1 LAFGCTGR
9 KSGSGDAGRKS
20 RSGDTGRKSR
30 SGDAGSGDAGRGDA
44 GSGDAGK
51 RGEMTEEQLVLVERH
66 PEQRTALLRINR
78 PKQLNALNA
87 EVMDQLC
94 DAMEGLDRDD
104 GVRVMV
110 VTGNERAFAAGADI
124 GEMAGASPIDMLKG
138 NRIGQ
143 WDRVRRIT
151 KPVIAAVNGWCLGGG
166 CELAMTLDLI
176 VAGESAKF
184 GQPEIGIGV
193 IPGAGGTQRLTRA
206 IGKAKAMRMILTGE
220 PITAREAEAAGLVAQ
235 VTADELCVE
244 DALALAAKIAAK
256 SPLALRLAKE
266 SVNAAFEMSLTDAL
280 AHERRLFYL
289 LFASEDQKEGM
300 AAFLEKRTPD
310 FTGR

>member
-1 LAFGCTGR
+1 MN
-9 KSGSGDAGRKS
+9 D
-20 RSGDTGRKSR
+20 
-30 SGDAGSGDAGRGDA
+30 
-44 GSGDAGK
+44 
-51 RGEMTEEQLVLVERH
+51 EQLVLVEH
-66 PEQRTALLRINR
+66 QTEQRTALVRLNR
-78 PKQLNALNA
+78 PKQLNALNGA
-87 EVMDQLC
+87 VMDELC
-94 DAMEGLDRDD
+94 AALEQLDRDD
-104 GVRVMV
+104 GVRAVV

-124 GEMAGASPIDMLKG
+124 GEMAGATPIDMLIT

-143 WDRVRRIT
+143 WDRIRKVS
-151 KPVIAAVNGWCLGGG
+151 KPVIAAVNGWALGGG

-176 VAGESAKF
+176 VAGEGAKF
-184 GQPEIGIGV
+184 GQPEISIGV

-220 PITAREAEAAGLVAQ
+220 PISAREAEAAGLVAV
-235 VTADELCVE
+235 VTQDELVVE
-244 DALALAAKIAAK
+244 DALALAETIAQK
-256 SPLALRLAKE
+256 SPLALRMAKE
-266 SVNAAFEMSLTDAL
+266 AVNAAFEMSLTDAL

>member
-1 LAFGCTGR
+1 
-9 KSGSGDAGRKS
+9 
-20 RSGDTGRKSR
+20 
-30 SGDAGSGDAGRGDA
+30 
-44 GSGDAGK
+44 
-51 RGEMTEEQLVLVERH
+51 MTDEQLVLVERH
-66 PEQRTALLRINR
+66 SEQRTALVRINR
-78 PKQLNALNA
+78 PKQLNALNGA
-87 EVMDQLC
+87 VMDQLC
-94 DAMEGLDRDD
+94 DALEALDADD
-104 GVRVMV
+104 GTRAIV

-124 GEMAGASPIDMLKG
+124 GEMAGASPVDMLKS

-143 WDRVRRIT
+143 WDRVRRIS

-184 GQPEIGIGV
+184 GQPEISIGI

-206 IGKAKAMRMILTGE
+206 VGKSKAMRMILTGD
-220 PITAREAEAAGLVAQ
+220 PISAREAEAAGLIAQ
-235 VTADELCVE
+235 VTTDELTVE
-244 DALALAAKIAAK
+244 DALALAARIAQKA
-256 SPLALRLAKE
+256 PLALRLAKE
-266 SVNAAFEMSLTDAL
+266 AVNFAYEASLTDAL